1 MLKSNELFGFM
12 SPALAREIL
21 TYAHESDKP
30 LYRVSLGAVARA
42 RRLRP
47 VFLER
52 QPRTQQHETML
63 GTLTRPALEPAAANL
78 IRSWLLKKHNA
89 ILVDFLDALGI
100 AHKEGVV
107 DELPDTMDEA
117 RLRSAVDA
125 LLAKHPPEIVAV
137 YLQAFQQMN
146 EVEWPALKAMLDG
159 DERLQLKG

>member
-21 TYAHESDKP
+21 AFAHESDKP
-30 LYRVSLGAVARA
+30 LYRVSLGAVAQA
-42 RRLRP
+42 RKLRP
-47 VFLER
+47 VFVER
-52 QPRTQQHETML
+52 QPRTQQHDMML
-63 GTLTRPALEPAAANL
+63 STLTRPALEPAAANL

-89 ILVDFLDALGI
+89 ILVDFLDALAI

-117 RLRSAVDA
+117 KLRTAVDA